1 MIDRVTKLT
10 VSPDVGHPSSSWTI
24 SPARLCG
31 RTKPPDPYT
40 RSPDSP
46 PGHSAASAR
55 RAPARAPGA
64 LAAFPLRRPPA
75 SPSPA
80 DGGALASPARK
91 NRPNTLP
98 WVRIVFSRALLRS
111 YFLFVYFCLVVWS
124 TRGAARRGTSVR
136 QSRTDIV
143 PPEDLGPEARRDIGH
158 STASRQAVR
167 ESRPGDDGDRQPGR
181 QSSSLQ
187 CACIDSDDLRR
198 WCPSS
203 RPPGR
208 SQTIPLKQVS

>member
-40 RSPDSP
+40 RSPDSRS
-46 PGHSAASAR
+46 GHSAASAR

-111 YFLFVYFCLVVWS
+111 YFSFVYFCLVVWS
-124 TRGAARRGTSVR
+124 TRGAARRGPASANPERTS
-136 QSRTDIV
+136 SHPKTLD
-143 PPEDLGPEARRDIGH
+143 RRHAGILVIPLRLDKLSGNPVQVTTA
-158 STASRQAVR
+158 TASP
-167 ESRPGDDGDRQPGR
+167 EGSRRPCSVPASTRTISADGAHLPAPRAGHR
-181 QSSSLQ
+181 LFH
-187 CACIDSDDLRR
+187 
-198 WCPSS
+198 
-203 RPPGR
+203 
-208 SQTIPLKQVS
+208 